1 MPEIAVPTATYT
13 GWNLRAA
20 FPPAIADGCDASGL
34 KIDFPAT
41 QQARIMTGDP
51 RPSIKERYPTHQ
63 AYVDAVTAAA
73 NALRDQRFLI
83 DEDVDAYVAAAQ
95 ASSIGN

>member
-1 MPEIAVPTATYT
+1 
-13 GWNLRAA
+13 
-20 FPPAIADGCDASGL
+20 
-34 KIDFPAT
+34 
-41 QQARIMTGDP
+41 MTGDP